1 MMPTRHTLN
10 FPDLQLSYLE
20 WNRGK
25 DPLLLLHGLGDHALV
40 WSSLGEY
47 LSDRYHIIAPD
58 LRGHGYSS
66 KPVKGY
72 TTSDVLGDLEGLV
85 EHLHWRS
92 AHVLAHSWSA
102 KIAPIWAR
110 SHPERFNSMILVDP
124 IFITK
129 MPSIMKLSFPILY
142 RTLACLKMMGPFPS
156 YEAAQVQAQ
165 QLDQYR
171 GWSPLQQLVFEEG
184 IEEKPNGEWGSK
196 FTIPAR
202 NGIFEDVLRVDGL
215 TEPLSTPTL
224 FIQPEQGVN
233 RAEWQMKPYKTYL
246 KNLTLHRIPGNH
258 WPFLATAE
266 TFNAIVADFLTGVS
280 TKKLGD

>member
-1 MMPTRHTLN
+1 MIPTRQTLN
-10 FPDLQLSYLE
+10 FPDIQLSYLE

-25 DPLLLLHGLGDHALV
+25 EPLLLLHGLGDHALV

-47 LSDRYHIIAPD
+47 LSDHYHIIAPD
-58 LRGHGYSS
+58 MRGHGYSS
-66 KPVKGY
+66 KPLTGY
-72 TTSDVLGDLEGLV
+72 TTSDVLRDLEGLLA
-85 EHLHWRS
+85 HLGWRS

-110 SHPERFNSMILVDP
+110 EHPQRFNSMILVDP
-124 IFITK
+124 ILITK

-156 YEAAQVQAQ
+156 YEAAQMQAQ
-165 QLDQYR
+165 QLDQYS
-171 GWSPLQQLVFEEG
+171 GWSPLQQQVFQEG

-196 FTIPAR
+196 LTIAAR
-202 NGIFEDVLRVDGL
+202 NGIFDDVLRVDGL
-215 TEPLSTPTL
+215 TEPLGTPTL

-233 RAEWQMKPYKTYL
+233 RAEWQIKPYKTYL
-246 KNLTLHRIPGNH
+246 KNLTLHRIEGNH